1 MPGTNLTRE
10 EAQQRAKLL
19 TVDSYEID
27 LDLSGAVEGGT
38 YRSVTTVRF
47 DSAESGVGSFI
58 DLVAPAVQEVVLNG
72 DSLDPAE
79 VFKDSRIELA
89 GILEGRNVL
98 RVVADCAYTNTGE
111 GLHRFVDPVDQQAY
125 LYTQFEVPDA
135 RRVFASFEQPDLK
148 ATFQFTVKAPSGWT
162 VISNSPTPEP
172 KDDVWE
178 FEPTPRISTYVTA
191 LILGPYHSVHSV
203 YEKDGQSVPLGI
215 YCRPS
220 LAEFLD
226 SDAIFEV
233 TRQGFEWFQEKF
245 DYAYPFKKYDQLFVP
260 EFNAGAMENAGAV
273 TIRDQYVFR
282 SKVTDAAYEVRAET
296 ILHELAHMWFGDLVT
311 MEWWNDLWL
320 NESFA
325 TYTSIA
331 CQSYAPG
338 SRWPHSWTTFANS
351 MKTWAYRQDQLPST
365 HPIMAQIN
373 DLDDVLVNF
382 DGITYAKGASVLK
395 QLVAYV
401 GEDEFFRGVQAY
413 FKAHAYG
420 NTQLSDLLGALEE
433 TSGRDLGTWSQKWLQ
448 TAGINVLRPEI
459 ETDANGVITS
469 FAIRQ
474 EAPALPAGA
483 KGEPTLRPHRIA
495 VGLYDLD
502 DSAGGSGKLVR
513 GERIELDVDGELT
526 EVAELV
532 GKRRPAVILLN
543 DDDLS
548 YAKVRL
554 DEQSLA
560 FVTEH
565 LGDFEASLPRAL
577 CWASA
582 WDMTRDAELAARD
595 YLSLVLSGIGKE
607 SDIGVVQ
614 SLHRQVLTAVEL
626 YADPN
631 AREALLTRWTDAT
644 LAHLRSSAGGSDH
657 QLAWAR
663 AFAAT
668 ARTPEQLDLLEGLL
682 DGRES
687 IEGLAVDTELRWSFV
702 QRLAAVGRFDEAEIT
717 SEYERDRTAAG
728 ERHAATARAARP
740 TEEAKAEAWASVVES
755 DKLPNAVQEAVI
767 GGFVQFGQRELLA
780 PYTEKYFAAVKGV
793 WDSRS
798 HEMAQQIAVGLYPSV
813 QVSADT
819 LAKTDEWLAS
829 AEPSAA
835 LRRLISES
843 RSGVERALRA
853 QARHGGV
860 GGDALRRGKMA
871 LPRARARKRRFRME
885 VSRSTGTAAPTG
897 ETTSPAAV
905 ARSGPRPHQGRG
917 ERRSLLAFRF

>member
-19 TVDSYEID
+19 TVDAYEID
-27 LDLSGAVEGGT
+27 LDLSGAQEGGT

-47 DSAESGVGSFI
+47 RSAEADAETFI
-58 DLVAPAVQEVVLNG
+58 DLVAPAVHEVVLNG
-72 DSLDPAE
+72 SSLDVAA
-79 VFKDSRIELA
+79 VFRDSRIALRHLQQGANE
-89 GILEGRNVL
+89 L

-111 GLHRFVDPVDQQAY
+111 GLHRFVDPVDDQAY

-135 RRVFASFEQPDLK
+135 RRVFANFEQPDLK
-148 ATFQFTVKAPSGWT
+148 ATFQFTVKAPAGWT
-162 VISNSPTPEP
+162 VISNSPTPTPAEV
-172 KDDVWE
+172 KDDVWV
-178 FEPTPRISTYVTA
+178 FEPTPRISTYITA
-191 LILGPYHSVHSV
+191 LIVGPYHSVHST
-203 YEKDGQSVPLGI
+203 YEGPDGQVVPLGI

-226 SDAIFEV
+226 ADAIFEV
-233 TRQGFEWFQEKF
+233 TRQGFDWFQEKF
-245 DYAYPFKKYDQLFVP
+245 AYAYPFAKYDQLFVP

-331 CQSYAPG
+331 CQAYHPDSK
-338 SRWPHSWTTFANS
+338 WPHAWTTFANS

-365 HPIMAQIN
+365 HPIMAEIR

-401 GEDEFFRGVQAY
+401 GMDAFFKGVQAY
-413 FKAHAYG
+413 FKQHAFG
-420 NTQLSDLLGALEE
+420 NTRLSDLLGALEE
-433 TSGRDLGTWSQKWLQ
+433 TSGRDLAAWSKAWLE

-459 ETDANGVITS
+459 ETDAHGVITS
-469 FAIRQ
+469 FKVRQ

-483 KGEPTLRPHRIA
+483 KGEPVLRPHRIA
-495 VGLYDLD
+495 IGFYSLD
-502 DSAGGSGKLVR
+502 EAGGKLLR
-513 GERIELDVDGELT
+513 ERRVELDIAAAELT
-526 EVAELV
+526 DVPELV
-532 GKRRPAVILLN
+532 GHARPDVVLLN

-554 DEQSLA
+554 DAESLA
-560 FVTEH
+560 KVTAH

-582 WDMTRDAELAARD
+582 WDMTRDGELATRD
-595 YLSLVLSGIGKE
+595 YLALVLSGIAKE
-607 SDIGVVQ
+607 TDIGVVQ
-614 SLHRQVLTAVEL
+614 SLHRQVKLALDL
-626 YADPN
+626 YADP
-631 AREALLTRWTDAT
+631 AWRGTGLARWTEAT
-644 LAHLRSSAGGSDH
+644 LEHLRAAAPGSDH

-668 ARTPEQLDLLEGLL
+668 ARTEEQLTLLAGLL
-682 DGRES
+682 DGSET
-687 IEGLAVDTELRWSFV
+687 IEGLAVDTELRWTFLE
-702 QRLAAVGRFDEAEIT
+702 RLAATGRADEAEIAA
-717 SEYERDRTAAG
+717 ELERDRTAAG

-740 TEEAKAEAWASVVES
+740 TAEAKAAAWASVVES
-755 DKLPNAVQEAVI
+755 ADLPNAVQEAVI
-767 GGFVQFGQRELLA
+767 GGFVQSDQRELLA
-780 PYTEKYFAAVKGV
+780 PYAAKYFAAVKGV

-798 HEMAQQIAVGLYPSV
+798 HEIAQQIAVGLYPSLL
-813 QVSADT
+813 VSQET
-819 LAKTDEWLAS
+819 LDATDAWLAS
-829 AEPSAA
+829 AEPNAA
-835 LRRLISES
+835 LRRLVSES

-853 QARHGGV
+853 QAA
-860 GGDALRRGKMA
+860 D
-871 LPRARARKRRFRME
+871 ARA
-885 VSRSTGTAAPTG
+885 
-897 ETTSPAAV
+897 
-905 ARSGPRPHQGRG
+905 
-917 ERRSLLAFRF
+917 

>member
-10 EAQQRAKLL
+10 EAQQRAELL
-19 TVDSYEID
+19 NVDSYEID
-27 LDLSGAVEGGT
+27 LDLSGAQEGGT

-47 DSAESGVGSFI
+47 DVARGGAASFV
-58 DLVAPAVQEVVLNG
+58 DLVAPAVHEVVLNG
-72 DSLDPAE
+72 DHLDPAE
-79 VFKDSRIELA
+79 VFGDSRIALPEL
-89 GILEGRNVL
+89 LEGRNVL

-111 GLHRFVDPVDQQAY
+111 GLHRFVDPVDDQAY

-148 ATFQFTVKAPSGWT
+148 ATFQFTVKAPAGWT

-172 KDDVWE
+172 ADNVWV
-178 FEPTPRISTYVTA
+178 FEPTPRISTYITA
-191 LILGPYHSVHSV
+191 LIAGPYHSVHSV
-203 YEKDGQSVPLGI
+203 YEKDGRSVPLGI

-226 SDAIFEV
+226 ADAIFEV
-233 TRQGFEWFQEKF
+233 TRQGFDWFQEKF
-245 DYAYPFKKYDQLFVP
+245 DYAYPFAKYDQLFVP

-331 CQSYAPG
+331 CQAAAPG

-365 HPIMAQIN
+365 HPIMADIR

-401 GEDEFFRGVQAY
+401 GEDEFFKGVQAY
-413 FKAHAYG
+413 FQRHAFG
-420 NTQLSDLLGALEE
+420 NTRLSDLLGALEE
-433 TSGRDLGTWSQKWLQ
+433 TSGRDLKTWSRKWLE
-448 TAGINVLRPEI
+448 TAGINILRPEV
-459 ETDANGVITS
+459 TTGADGVVTS
-469 FAIRQ
+469 FAVRQ

-502 DSAGGSGKLVR
+502 DSGKLVR
-513 GERIELDVDGELT
+513 TERIELDVDGELT
-526 EVAELV
+526 DVPQLS
-532 GKRRPAVILLN
+532 GRRRPAVVLLN

-554 DEQSLA
+554 DEESLRT
-560 FVTEH
+560 VTEH
-565 LGDFEASLPRAL
+565 LGDFAESLPRAL

-595 YLSLVLSGIGKE
+595 YLALVLSGIGKE

-614 SLHRQVLTAVEL
+614 SLHRQVKLAIDL
-626 YADPN
+626 YAAPA
-631 AREALLTRWTDAT
+631 ARETLLSRWTDAT
-644 LAHLRSSAGGSDH
+644 LAHLRAAEPGSDH

-668 ARTPEQLDLLEGLL
+668 ARTPEQLDLLEALL
-682 DGRES
+682 DGTQTVQ
-687 IEGLAVDTELRWSFV
+687 GLAVDTELRWAFV
-702 QRLAAVGRFDEAEIT
+702 QRLAAVGRYDEAEIAA
-717 SEYERDRTAAG
+717 EYERDRTAAG

-740 TEEAKAEAWASVVES
+740 TAEAKAEAWASVIDS

-767 GGFVQFGQRELLA
+767 GGFVQTDQRELLA
-780 PYTEKYFAAVKGV
+780 PYADTYFEVVKDV

-798 HEMAQQIAVGLYPSV
+798 HEIAQQIAIGLYPSV
-813 QVSADT
+813 QVSEET
-819 LAKTDEWLAS
+819 LARTDTWLAD
-829 AEPSAA
+829 AEPNAA
-835 LRRLISES
+835 LRRLVSEA

-853 QARHGGV
+853 QAA
-860 GGDALRRGKMA
+860 DA
-871 LPRARARKRRFRME
+871 
-885 VSRSTGTAAPTG
+885 TAA
-897 ETTSPAAV
+897 E
-905 ARSGPRPHQGRG
+905 
-917 ERRSLLAFRF
+917 

>member
-10 EAQQRAKLL
+10 EAQQRAQLL

-27 LDLSGAVEGGT
+27 LDLSGAQEGGT

-47 DSAESGVGSFI
+47 DSAEDGAETFI
-58 DLVAPAVQEVVLNG
+58 DLVAPAVHEVVLNG
-72 DSLDPAE
+72 RSLDVAA
-79 VFKDSRIELA
+79 VFRDSRIALKHLAAGANELK
-89 GILEGRNVL
+89 
-98 RVVADCAYTNTGE
+98 VVADCAYTNTGE
-111 GLHRFVDPVDQQAY
+111 GLHRFVDPVDEQAY

-148 ATFQFTVKAPSGWT
+148 ATFQFTVKAPAGWT
-162 VISNSPTPEP
+162 VISNSPTPEAADV
-172 KDDVWE
+172 KDDVWV
-178 FEPTPRISTYVTA
+178 FEPTPRISTYITA
-191 LILGPYHSVHSV
+191 LIVGPYHSVHSS
-203 YEKDGQSVPLGI
+203 YEKDGQTVPLGI

-226 SDAIFEV
+226 ADAIFDV

-245 DYAYPFKKYDQLFVP
+245 AYDYPFAKYDQLFVP

-331 CQSYAPG
+331 CQAYAPG
-338 SRWPHSWTTFANS
+338 SQWPHAWTTFANS

-365 HPIMAQIN
+365 HPIMADIR

-401 GEDEFFRGVQAY
+401 GQDEFFKGVQAY
-413 FKAHAYG
+413 FKAHAFG
-420 NTQLSDLLGALEE
+420 NTRLSDLLGALEE
-433 TSGRDLGTWSQKWLQ
+433 TSGRDLTAWSKAWLE

-459 ETDANGVITS
+459 AVDGAGNITS
-469 FAIRQ
+469 FQVRQ

-483 KGEPTLRPHRIA
+483 QGEPVLRPHRIA
-495 VGLYDLD
+495 IGFYSLD
-502 DSAGGSGKLVR
+502 GAGKLVR
-513 GERIELDVDGELT
+513 EHRVELDIAADELT
-526 EVAELV
+526 DVPELA
-532 GKRRPAVILLN
+532 GLRRPDVVLLN

-554 DEQSLA
+554 DEHSLA
-560 FVTEH
+560 KVTAH
-565 LGDFEASLPRAL
+565 LGDFAESLPRAL

-582 WDMTRDAELAARD
+582 WDMTRDGELATRD

-614 SLHRQVLTAVEL
+614 SLHRQVKLAVDV
-626 YADPN
+626 YGDP
-631 AREALLTRWTDAT
+631 AWRETGLARWTEAT
-644 LAHLRSSAGGSDH
+644 LEHLRAAEPGSDH

-663 AFAAT
+663 AFATT
-668 ARTPEQLDLLEGLL
+668 ARTAEQLDLLAALL
-682 DGRES
+682 DGSETV
-687 IEGLAVDTELRWSFV
+687 EGLVVDTELRWAFLE
-702 QRLAAVGRFDEAEIT
+702 RLAATGRADEAEIAA
-717 SEYERDRTAAG
+717 ELERDKTAAG

-740 TEEAKAEAWASVVES
+740 TAEAKAAAWASVVES
-755 DKLPNAVQEAVI
+755 DGLPNAVQEAVI
-767 GGFVQFGQRELLA
+767 GGFVQTDQRELLA
-780 PYTEKYFAAVKGV
+780 PYASKYFDAVKGV
-793 WDSRS
+793 WDTRS
-798 HEMAQQIAVGLYPSV
+798 HEIAQQIAVGLYPSL
-813 QVSADT
+813 QVSQAT
-819 LAKTDEWLAS
+819 LDATDAWLAAAS
-829 AEPSAA
+829 PNAA
-835 LRRLISES
+835 LRRLVSES
-843 RSGVERALRA
+843 RAGIERALRA
-853 QARHGGV
+853 QAA
-860 GGDALRRGKMA
+860 DA
-871 LPRARARKRRFRME
+871 
-885 VSRSTGTAAPTG
+885 AA
-897 ETTSPAAV
+897 
-905 ARSGPRPHQGRG
+905 
-917 ERRSLLAFRF
+917 

>member
-27 LDLSGAVEGGT
+27 LDLSGAQEGGT

-47 DSAESGVGSFI
+47 DVAESGAESFI
-58 DLVAPAVQEVVLNG
+58 DLVAPAVHEVTLNG
-72 DSLDPAE
+72 DPLDPAE
-79 VFKDSRIELA
+79 VFADSRIALPGLLA
-89 GILEGRNVL
+89 GRNVL

-111 GLHRFVDPVDQQAY
+111 GLHRFVDPVDEQAY

-148 ATFQFTVKAPSGWT
+148 ATFQFTVKAPTGWT

-172 KDDVWE
+172 KDDVWV
-178 FEPTPRISTYVTA
+178 FEPTPRISSYITA
-191 LILGPYHSVHSV
+191 LIVGPYHSVHSV

-233 TRQGFEWFQEKF
+233 TRQGFDWFQEKF
-245 DYAYPFKKYDQLFVP
+245 DYAYPFTKYDQLFVP

-282 SKVTDAAYEVRAET
+282 SKVTDAAYETRAET

-331 CQSYAPG
+331 CQAYAPG

-365 HPIMAQIN
+365 HPIMAEIR

-401 GEDEFFRGVQAY
+401 GMDEFFTGVQAY
-413 FKAHAYG
+413 FKRHAFG
-420 NTQLSDLLGALEE
+420 NTRLSDLLGALEE
-433 TSGRDLGTWSQKWLQ
+433 TSGRDLSTWSKKWLQ
-448 TAGINVLRPEI
+448 TAGINILRPEV
-459 ETDANGVITS
+459 ETDADGVVTS

-502 DSAGGSGKLVR
+502 EATGKLVR
-513 GERIELDVDGELT
+513 TDRIELDVDGELT
-526 EVAELV
+526 AVPQLTGRA
-532 GKRRPAVILLN
+532 RPAVFLLN

-554 DEQSLA
+554 DEQSLR

-565 LGDFEASLPRAL
+565 LGDFESSLPRAL

-582 WDMTRDAELAARD
+582 WDMTRDAELPTRE

-614 SLHRQVLTAVEL
+614 SLHRQVKLAVEL
-626 YADPN
+626 YADPA

-644 LAHLRSSAGGSDH
+644 LAHLRAAAPASDH

-668 ARTPEQLDLLEGLL
+668 ARTPEQLDLLDSLLEGTHT
-682 DGRES
+682 
-687 IEGLAVDTELRWSFV
+687 IEGLAVDTELRWAFV
-702 QRLAAVGRFDEAEIT
+702 ERLAAVGRFDETEIAG
-717 SEYERDRTAAG
+717 EYERDKTAAG

-740 TEEAKAEAWASVVES
+740 TEEAKAEAWASVIDS

-767 GGFVQFGQRELLA
+767 GGFVQTDQRELLA
-780 PYTEKYFAAVKGV
+780 PYTDKYFEILKSV

-798 HEMAQQIAVGLYPSV
+798 HEIAQQIAVGLYPSL
-813 QVSADT
+813 QVSQETLTRTDT
-819 LAKTDEWLAS
+819 WLAS
-829 AEPSAA
+829 AQPNAA
-835 LRRLISES
+835 LARLVSES
-843 RSGVERALRA
+843 RAGVERALKA
-853 QARHGGV
+853 QAA
-860 GGDALRRGKMA
+860 DA
-871 LPRARARKRRFRME
+871 
-885 VSRSTGTAAPTG
+885 AA
-897 ETTSPAAV
+897 
-905 ARSGPRPHQGRG
+905 Q
-917 ERRSLLAFRF
+917 

>member
-10 EAQQRAKLL
+10 EAQRRAQLL
-19 TVDSYEID
+19 TVESYEIE
-27 LDLSGAVEGGT
+27 LDLSGAQEGGT

-47 DSAESGVGSFI
+47 DVTDENGAESFI
-58 DLVAPAVQEVVLNG
+58 DLVAPAVHEVTLNG

-79 VFKDSRIELA
+79 VFADSRIALP
-89 GILEGRNVL
+89 GLLRGRNIL

-111 GLHRFVDPVDQQAY
+111 GLHRFVDPVDDQAY

-148 ATFQFTVKAPSGWT
+148 ATFQFTVTAPEGWT

-172 KDDVWE
+172 QDNVWV
-178 FEPTPRISTYVTA
+178 FEPTPRISSYITA
-191 LILGPYHSVHSV
+191 LIVGPYHSVHSV

-220 LAEFLD
+220 LAEYLD

-245 DYAYPFKKYDQLFVP
+245 DYAYPFEKYDQLFVP

-331 CQSYAPG
+331 CQAAHPE

-365 HPIMAQIN
+365 HPIMAEIN

-413 FKAHAYG
+413 FKAHAFG
-420 NTQLSDLLGALEE
+420 NTRLSDLLGALEE
-433 TSGRDLGTWSQKWLQ
+433 TSGRDLKSWSKAWLE

-459 ETDANGVITS
+459 ETDAEGVVTS

-502 DSAGGSGKLVR
+502 EASGKLVR
-513 GERIELDVDGELT
+513 RERVELDVDGELT
-526 EVAELV
+526 AVPQV
-532 GKRRPAVILLN
+532 SGQPRPAVILLN

-565 LGDFEASLPRAL
+565 LGDFESSLPRAL

-614 SLHRQVLTAVEL
+614 SLQRQVKLAIDL
-626 YADPN
+626 YADPA
-631 AREALLTRWTDAT
+631 AREALLARWTDAT
-644 LAHLRSSAGGSDH
+644 LAHLRAAAPGSDH

-668 ARTPEQLDLLEGLL
+668 ARTPEQLDLLDALL
-682 DGRES
+682 DGS
-687 IEGLAVDTELRWSFV
+687 QTIEGLAVDTELRWAFV
-702 QRLAAVGRFDEAEIT
+702 QRLAAVGRFDEAEIAG
-717 SEYERDRTAAG
+717 EYERDRTAAG
-728 ERHAATARAARP
+728 ERHATTARAARP
-740 TEEAKAEAWASVVES
+740 TAEAKAEAWASVVES

-767 GGFVQFGQRELLA
+767 AGFVQTDQREVLA
-780 PYTEKYFAAVKGV
+780 PYAERYFEVVKDI
-793 WDSRS
+793 WESRS
-798 HEMAQQIAVGLYPSV
+798 HEMAQQIAVGLYPTV
-813 QVSADT
+813 QVSQET
-819 LAKTDEWLAS
+819 LDRTDAWLAS
-829 AEPSAA
+829 AEPTAA
-835 LRRLISES
+835 LRRLVSES
-843 RSGVERALRA
+843 RAGVERALRA
-853 QARHGGV
+853 QRADAAAAGV
-860 GGDALRRGKMA
+860 
-871 LPRARARKRRFRME
+871 
-885 VSRSTGTAAPTG
+885 
-897 ETTSPAAV
+897 
-905 ARSGPRPHQGRG
+905 
-917 ERRSLLAFRF
+917 

>member
-10 EAQQRAKLL
+10 EAQQRAQLL
-19 TVDSYEID
+19 AVDSYEIE
-27 LDLSGAVEGGT
+27 LDLSGAQEGGT

-47 DSAESGVGSFI
+47 DVSAGNGAESFI
-58 DLVAPAVQEVVLNG
+58 DLVAPAVHEVTLNG

-79 VFKDSRIELA
+79 VFADSRIALP
-89 GILEGRNVL
+89 GLLQGRNIL

-111 GLHRFVDPVDQQAY
+111 GLHRFVDPVDDQAY

-148 ATFQFTVKAPSGWT
+148 ATFQFTVKAPEGWT
-162 VISNSPTPEP
+162 VVSNSPTPEP
-172 KDDVWE
+172 QDNVWV
-178 FEPTPRISTYVTA
+178 FEPTPRISTYITA
-191 LILGPYHSVHSV
+191 LIVGPYHSVHSV

-220 LAEFLD
+220 LAEYLD

-245 DYAYPFKKYDQLFVP
+245 DYAYPFEKYDQLFVP

-282 SKVTDAAYEVRAET
+282 SKVTDAAYEVRGET

-331 CQSYAPG
+331 CQAHAPG
-338 SRWPHSWTTFANS
+338 SRWPHAWTTFANS

-365 HPIMAQIN
+365 HPIMAEIR

-401 GEDEFFRGVQAY
+401 GMDEFFRGVQAY
-413 FKAHAYG
+413 FKRHAFG
-420 NTQLSDLLGALEE
+420 NTRLSDLLGALEE
-433 TSGRDLGTWSQKWLQ
+433 TSGRDLKTWSEKWLQ
-448 TAGINVLRPEI
+448 AAGINVLRPEI
-459 ETDANGVITS
+459 ETDADGVVTA

-502 DSAGGSGKLVR
+502 GASGKLVR
-513 GERIELDVDGELT
+513 RERIELDVDGELT
-526 EVAELV
+526 AVPQLV
-532 GKRRPAVILLN
+532 GQQRPAVILLN

-565 LGDFEASLPRAL
+565 LGDFESSLPRAL

-614 SLHRQVLTAVEL
+614 SLHRQVKLAIDL
-626 YADPN
+626 YADPA
-631 AREALLTRWTDAT
+631 AREALLARWTDAT
-644 LAHLRSSAGGSDH
+644 LAHLRAAAPGSDH

-668 ARTPEQLDLLEGLL
+668 ARTPEQLDVLDALLEG
-682 DGRES
+682 S
-687 IEGLAVDTELRWSFV
+687 QTIEGLVVDTELRWAFV
-702 QRLAAVGRFDEAEIT
+702 QRLAAVGRFDEAEIAG
-717 SEYERDRTAAG
+717 EYERDRTAAG

-740 TEEAKAEAWASVVES
+740 TEEAKAEAWASVVDS

-767 GGFVQFGQRELLA
+767 GGFVQTDQREVLA
-780 PYTEKYFAAVKGV
+780 PYADRYFEVVKDI
-793 WDSRS
+793 WESRS
-798 HEMAQQIAVGLYPSV
+798 HEMAQQIAVGLYPTV
-813 QVSADT
+813 QVSQET
-819 LAKTDEWLAS
+819 LDKTDAWLAS

-835 LRRLISES
+835 LRRLVSES
-843 RSGVERALRA
+843 RAGVERALRA
-853 QARHGGV
+853 QRA
-860 GGDALRRGKMA
+860 DA
-871 LPRARARKRRFRME
+871 
-885 VSRSTGTAAPTG
+885 AAG
-897 ETTSPAAV
+897 E
-905 ARSGPRPHQGRG
+905 
-917 ERRSLLAFRF
+917 

>member
-1 MPGTNLTRE
+1 MTRE
-10 EAQQRAKLL
+10 EAQQRADLL
-19 TVDSYEID
+19 SVDSYEID
-27 LDLSGAVEGGT
+27 LDLSGAQEGGT
-38 YRSVTTVRF
+38 FRSVTTVRF
-47 DSAESGVGSFI
+47 DVAESGAESFI
-58 DLVAPAVQEVVLNG
+58 DLVAPAVREVTLNG
-72 DSLDPAE
+72 DTLDPAE
-79 VFKDSRIELA
+79 VFKESRIALP
-89 GILEGRNVL
+89 GLLEGRNIL

-111 GLHRFVDPVDQQAY
+111 GLHRFVDPVDEQAY

-135 RRVFASFEQPDLK
+135 RRVFANFEQPDLK
-148 ATFQFTVKAPSGWT
+148 ATFRFTVTAPDGWS
-162 VISNSPTPEP
+162 VISNSPTPEA
-172 KDDVWE
+172 KDNVWA
-178 FEPTPRISTYVTA
+178 FAPTPRISTYITA
-191 LILGPYHSVHSV
+191 LIVGPYHSVHSV

-220 LAEFLD
+220 LAEHLD
-226 SDAIFEV
+226 ADAIFEV
-233 TRQGFEWFQEKF
+233 TRQGFDWFQEKF
-245 DYAYPFKKYDQLFVP
+245 DYAYPFEKYDQLFVP

-325 TYTSIA
+325 TFTSIA
-331 CQSYAPG
+331 CQASAPG
-338 SRWPHSWTTFANS
+338 SRWPHAWTTFANS

-365 HPIMAQIN
+365 HPIMAEIR

-413 FKAHAYG
+413 FKRHAFG
-420 NTQLSDLLGALEE
+420 NTRLSDLLGALEE
-433 TSGRDLGTWSQKWLQ
+433 TSGRDLKTWSKAWLE
-448 TAGINVLRPEI
+448 TAGINILRPEL
-459 ETDANGVITS
+459 ETDADGVITS
-469 FAIRQ
+469 FAVRQ

-502 DSAGGSGKLVR
+502 DAGKLVR
-513 GERIELDVDGELT
+513 VKRVELDVDGELT
-526 EVAELV
+526 PVPELTGV
-532 GKRRPAVILLN
+532 RRPAVILLN

-548 YAKVRL
+548 YAKVRM
-554 DEQSLA
+554 DEESLA
-560 FVTEH
+560 VVTEH
-565 LGDFEASLPRAL
+565 LGDFAESLPRAL
-577 CWASA
+577 SWASA
-582 WDMTRDAELAARD
+582 WDMTRDGELATRD

-614 SLHRQVLTAVEL
+614 SLHRQAKLAIDL
-626 YADPN
+626 YADPA
-631 AREALLTRWTDAT
+631 ARETLLSRWTEAT
-644 LAHLRSSAGGSDH
+644 LAHLRTAEAGSDH

-668 ARTPEQLDLLEGLL
+668 ARTPEQLDLLEALL
-682 DGRES
+682 DGS
-687 IEGLAVDTELRWSFV
+687 QTVEGLAVDTELRWAFV
-702 QRLAAVGRFDEAEIT
+702 ERLAAVGRFDEAEIAA
-717 SEYERDRTAAG
+717 EYERDRTAAG

-740 TEEAKAEAWASVVES
+740 TAEAKAEAWASVVES

-767 GGFVQFGQRELLA
+767 IGFIQTDQRELLA
-780 PYTEKYFAAVKGV
+780 PYTDRYFDSVKTA

-813 QVSADT
+813 QVSEET
-819 LAKTDEWLAS
+819 LHKTDAWLTS
-829 AEPSAA
+829 VDPTPA

-843 RSGVERALRA
+843 RAGVERALKAQRA
-853 QARHGGV
+853 DGAS
-860 GGDALRRGKMA
+860 A
-871 LPRARARKRRFRME
+871 
-885 VSRSTGTAAPTG
+885 
-897 ETTSPAAV
+897 
-905 ARSGPRPHQGRG
+905 
-917 ERRSLLAFRF
+917 

>member
-1 MPGTNLTRE
+1 MPGTNLTRD
-10 EAQQRAKLL
+10 EAQARARLL

-27 LDLSGAVEGGT
+27 LDLTGAQEGGT

-47 DSAESGVGSFI
+47 DSAEAGAETFI
-58 DLVAPAVQEVVLNG
+58 DLVAPAVHEVVLNG
-72 DSLDPAE
+72 KSLDVAA
-79 VFKDSRIELA
+79 VFRDARIDLKH
-89 GILEGRNVL
+89 LHEGRNEL
-98 RVVADCAYTNTGE
+98 TVVADCSYTNTGE
-111 GLHRFVDPVDQQAY
+111 GLHRFVDPVDEQAY

-148 ATFQFTVKAPSGWT
+148 ATFQFTVKAPEGWT
-162 VISNSPTPEP
+162 VISNSPTPGPEDV
-172 KDDVWE
+172 KDNVWR
-178 FEPTPRISTYVTA
+178 FEPTPRISTYITA
-191 LILGPYHSVHSV
+191 LIVGPYHSVHSS
-203 YEKDGQSVPLGI
+203 YEKDGRSVPLGI

-226 SDAIFEV
+226 ADAIFEV
-233 TRQGFEWFQEKF
+233 TRQGFDWFQEKF
-245 DYAYPFKKYDQLFVP
+245 DYAYPFAKYDQLFVP

-331 CQSYAPG
+331 CQAYHPD

-365 HPIMAQIN
+365 HPIMAEIR

-401 GEDEFFRGVQAY
+401 GMDEFFRGVQAY
-413 FKAHAYG
+413 FKRHAFG
-420 NTQLSDLLGALEE
+420 NTRLTDLLGALEE
-433 TSGRDLGTWSQKWLQ
+433 TSGRDLTAWSKAWLE
-448 TAGINVLRPEI
+448 TAGINILRPVI
-459 ETDANGVITS
+459 DTDASGAITS
-469 FAIRQ
+469 FAVKQ

-495 VGLYDLD
+495 IGLYELRD
-502 DSAGGSGKLVR
+502 GSLVR
-513 GERIELDVDGELT
+513 TERVELDVDGELT
-526 EVAELV
+526 AVPDLV
-532 GKRRPAVILLN
+532 GKQRPAVVLLN

-554 DEQSLA
+554 DEESLKA
-560 FVTEH
+560 VTEH
-565 LGDFEASLPRAL
+565 LGDFAESLPRAL

-582 WDMTRDAELAARD
+582 WDMTRDGELATRD
-595 YLSLVLSGIGKE
+595 YLELVLSGIAKE

-614 SLHRQVLTAVEL
+614 SLQRQVKLALDV
-626 YADPN
+626 YAAPEW
-631 AREALLTRWTDAT
+631 RETGLTRWTEAT
-644 LAHLRSSAGGSDH
+644 LAHLRAAEPAGDH

-668 ARTPEQLDLLEGLL
+668 ARTPQQLELLAALL
-682 DGRES
+682 DGRET
-687 IEGLAVDTELRWSFV
+687 IEGLAVDTELRWAFV
-702 QRLAAVGRFDEAEIT
+702 ERLAATGDFDEEQIAAEL
-717 SEYERDRTAAG
+717 ERDRTAAG

-740 TEEAKAEAWASVVES
+740 TPEAKAEAWASVVES

-767 GGFVQFGQRELLA
+767 GGFVQTDQRELIA
-780 PYTEKYFAAVKGV
+780 PYAEKYFAAVKGV

-798 HEMAQQIAVGLYPSV
+798 HEIAQQIAIGLYPSL
-813 QVSADT
+813 QISRAT
-819 LAKTDEWLAS
+819 LDATDAWLETAQ
-829 AEPSAA
+829 PNAA

-843 RSGVERALRA
+843 RAGIERALKA
-853 QARHGGV
+853 QAA
-860 GGDALRRGKMA
+860 DA
-871 LPRARARKRRFRME
+871 
-885 VSRSTGTAAPTG
+885 AA
-897 ETTSPAAV
+897 A
-905 ARSGPRPHQGRG
+905 
-917 ERRSLLAFRF
+917 

>member
-10 EAQQRAKLL
+10 EAQERARLL
-19 TVDSYEID
+19 TVDAYEID
-27 LDLSGAVEGGT
+27 LDLSGAQEGGT

-47 DSAESGVGSFI
+47 DSAEAGAETFI
-58 DLVAPAVQEVVLNG
+58 DLVAPAVHEVELNG
-72 DSLDPAE
+72 RALDVAA
-79 VFKDSRIELA
+79 VFRDSRIALAHLVAGSNELK
-89 GILEGRNVL
+89 
-98 RVVADCAYTNTGE
+98 VVADCSYTNTGE
-111 GLHRFVDPVDQQAY
+111 GLHRFVDPVDDQAY

-148 ATFQFTVKAPSGWT
+148 ATFRFTVKAPSGWT

-172 KDDVWE
+172 QDDVWS
-178 FEPTPRISTYVTA
+178 FEPTPRISTYITA
-191 LILGPYHSVHSV
+191 LIAGPYHAVHSS

-220 LAEFLD
+220 LAEYLD
-226 SDAIFEV
+226 ADAVFDV
-233 TRQGFEWFQEKF
+233 TRQGFDWFQEKF
-245 DYAYPFKKYDQLFVP
+245 DYAYPFAKYDQLFVP

-282 SKVTDAAYEVRAET
+282 SKVTDAAYETRAET

-331 CQSYAPG
+331 CQAYAEG
-338 SRWPHSWTTFANS
+338 SKWPHSWTTFANS

-365 HPIMAQIN
+365 HPIMADIR

-401 GEDEFFRGVQAY
+401 GMDAFFTGVQAY

-433 TSGRDLGTWSQKWLQ
+433 TSGRDLKTWSKAWLE
-448 TAGINVLRPEI
+448 TAGINILRPEI
-459 ETDANGVITS
+459 VTDENGHVTS
-469 FAIRQ
+469 FTVLQ

-495 VGLYDLD
+495 IGCYDLD
-502 DSAGGSGKLVR
+502 GSGKLVR
-513 GERIELDVDGELT
+513 TNRIELDVDGART
-526 EVAELV
+526 TVPFPA
-532 GKRRPAVILLN
+532 GTARPAVILLN

-554 DEQSLA
+554 DEESLRV
-560 FVTEH
+560 VTAH
-565 LGDFEASLPRAL
+565 LGDFTESLPRAL

-582 WDMTRDAELAARD
+582 WDMTRDGELATRD

-614 SLHRQVLTAVEL
+614 SLHRQVKLALDL
-626 YADPN
+626 YAAPQW
-631 AREALLTRWTDAT
+631 REAGLTQWTEAT
-644 LAHLRSSAGGSDH
+644 LAHLRAAQPGSDH

-668 ARTPEQLDLLEGLL
+668 ARTPQQTDLLQSLL
-682 DGRES
+682 DGKETV
-687 IEGLAVDTELRWSFV
+687 EGLAVDTELRWAFV
-702 QRLAAVGRFDEAEIT
+702 ERLAATGVFEEDEIAG
-717 SEYERDRTAAG
+717 EYERDRTAAG

-767 GGFVQFGQRELLA
+767 AGFVQTDQRELLA
-780 PYTEKYFAAVKGV
+780 PYTEKFFAAVKGV
-793 WDSRS
+793 WESRS
-798 HEMAQQIAVGLYPSV
+798 HEMAQQIAVGLYPAV
-813 QVSADT
+813 QVSQAT
-819 LAKTDEWLAS
+819 LDATDAWLSS

-835 LRRLISES
+835 LRRLMSES
-843 RSGVERALRA
+843 RSGVERALKA
-853 QARHGGV
+853 QAA
-860 GGDALRRGKMA
+860 DAA
-871 LPRARARKRRFRME
+871 
-885 VSRSTGTAAPTG
+885 
-897 ETTSPAAV
+897 
-905 ARSGPRPHQGRG
+905 
-917 ERRSLLAFRF
+917 

>member
-10 EAQQRAKLL
+10 EAQERARLL

-27 LDLSGAVEGGT
+27 LDLTGAQGGGT

-47 DSAESGVGSFI
+47 DSAEAGAESFI
-58 DLVAPAVQEVVLNG
+58 DLVAPAVHEVVLNG
-72 DSLDPAE
+72 KSLDVAA
-79 VFKDSRIELA
+79 VFRDSRIALPH
-89 GILEGRNVL
+89 LHEGHNEL

-111 GLHRFVDPVDQQAY
+111 GLHRFVDPVDDQAY

-148 ATFQFTVKAPSGWT
+148 ATFRFTVTAPEGWS

-172 KDDVWE
+172 KDNVWR
-178 FEPTPRISTYVTA
+178 FEPTPRISTYITA
-191 LILGPYHSVHSV
+191 LIVGPYHSVHSS

-220 LAEFLD
+220 LAEYLD
-226 SDAIFEV
+226 ADAIFEV
-233 TRQGFEWFQEKF
+233 TRQGFDWFQEKF
-245 DYAYPFKKYDQLFVP
+245 DYDYPFAKYDQLFVP

-331 CQSYAPG
+331 CQAYAPD
-338 SRWPHSWTTFANS
+338 SKWPHAWTTFANS

-365 HPIMAQIN
+365 HPIMAEIR

-401 GEDEFFRGVQAY
+401 GMDEFFRGVQAY
-413 FKAHAYG
+413 FKRHAFG
-420 NTQLSDLLGALEE
+420 NTRLTDLLGALEE
-433 TSGRDLGTWSQKWLQ
+433 TSGRDLKTWSQAWLQ
-448 TAGINVLRPEI
+448 TAGINTLRPVI
-459 ETDANGVITS
+459 DTDSSGVITS
-469 FAIRQ
+469 FAVKQ
-474 EAPALPAGA
+474 EAPALPPGA
-483 KGEPTLRPHRIA
+483 KGEAVLRPHRIA
-495 VGLYDLD
+495 VGFYDLD
-502 DSAGGSGKLVR
+502 GAGKLVR
-513 GERIELDVDGELT
+513 TERVELDVDGELT
-526 EVAELV
+526 AVPELV
-532 GKRRPAVILLN
+532 GKRRPSVVLLN

-554 DEQSLA
+554 DDESLKA
-560 FVTEH
+560 VTQH
-565 LGDFEASLPRAL
+565 LGDFAESLPRAL

-582 WDMTRDAELAARD
+582 WDMTRDGELPTRD
-595 YLSLVLSGIGKE
+595 YLSLVLSGIAKE

-614 SLHRQVLTAVEL
+614 SLHRQVKLAIDL
-626 YADPN
+626 YAAPEWRD
-631 AREALLTRWTDAT
+631 AGLAQWTDAT
-644 LAHLRSSAGGSDH
+644 LAHLHAAEPGSDH

-668 ARTPEQLDLLEGLL
+668 ARTPQQLDLLQALLEGRETVEGLV
-682 DGRES
+682 
-687 IEGLAVDTELRWSFV
+687 VDTELRWAFV
-702 QRLAAVGRFDEAEIT
+702 ERLAATGVFDEEEIT
-717 SEYERDRTAAG
+717 AELERDKTAAG

-740 TEEAKAEAWASVVES
+740 TAEAKAEAWASVVES
-755 DKLPNAVQEAVI
+755 DRLPNAVQEAVI
-767 GGFVQFGQRELLA
+767 GGFVQTDQRELLA
-780 PYTEKYFAAVKGV
+780 PYTEKFFAVVKNL

-798 HEMAQQIAVGLYPSV
+798 HEIAQQIAIGLYPSL
-813 QVSADT
+813 QVSQET
-819 LAKTDEWLAS
+819 LTATDEWLDS
-829 AEPSAA
+829 AGPNAG

-843 RSGVERALRA
+843 RAGIERALKA
-853 QARHGGV
+853 QAA
-860 GGDALRRGKMA
+860 DA
-871 LPRARARKRRFRME
+871 
-885 VSRSTGTAAPTG
+885 AAI
-897 ETTSPAAV
+897 
-905 ARSGPRPHQGRG
+905 
-917 ERRSLLAFRF
+917 

>member
-27 LDLSGAVEGGT
+27 LDLSGAQKGGT

-47 DSAESGVGSFI
+47 DVAEGDAESFI
-58 DLVAPAVQEVVLNG
+58 DLVAPTVHEVTLNG
-72 DSLDPAE
+72 DTLDAAGL
-79 VFKDSRIELA
+79 FKDSRIALP
-89 GILEGRNVL
+89 GLLQGRNVL

-111 GLHRFVDPVDQQAY
+111 GLHRFVDPVDEQAY

-148 ATFQFTVKAPSGWT
+148 AAFQFTVKAPTGWT

-172 KDDVWE
+172 KDDVWA
-178 FEPTPRISTYVTA
+178 FEPTPRISSYITA
-191 LILGPYHSVHSV
+191 LIVGPYHSVHSV

-220 LAEFLD
+220 LAEHLD

-282 SKVTDAAYEVRAET
+282 SKVTDAAYELRAET

-331 CQSYAPG
+331 CQAYHPQ

-365 HPIMAQIN
+365 HPIMAEIR

-401 GEDEFFRGVQAY
+401 GMDEFFAGVQAY
-413 FKAHAYG
+413 FKRHAYG
-420 NTQLSDLLGALEE
+420 NTRLSDLLGALEE

-448 TAGINVLRPEI
+448 TAGINILRPEI
-459 ETDANGVITS
+459 ETDAEGVITS

-495 VGLYDLD
+495 VGLYGLD
-502 DSAGGSGKLVR
+502 DDSGKLVR
-513 GERIELDVDGELT
+513 DERVELDIDGELT
-526 EVAELV
+526 AVPQLA
-532 GKRRPAVILLN
+532 GKRRPDVVLLN

-565 LGDFEASLPRAL
+565 LGDFESSLPRAL

-582 WDMTRDAELAARD
+582 WDMTRDGELPTRD

-614 SLHRQVLTAVEL
+614 SLHRQVKLAIDL
-626 YADPN
+626 YAAP
-631 AREALLTRWTDAT
+631 ATREALLTRWTDAT
-644 LAHLRSSAGGSDH
+644 LAHLRSSAAGSDH

-668 ARTPEQLDLLEGLL
+668 ARTPEQIDLLESLL
-682 DGRES
+682 DGGQT
-687 IEGLAVDTELRWSFV
+687 IEGLAVDTELRWAFV
-702 QRLAAVGRFDEAEIT
+702 QRLVAVGTFDEADIT
-717 SEYERDRTAAG
+717 AEYERDKTAAG

-740 TEEAKAEAWASVVES
+740 TPEAKAEAWASVVDS
-755 DKLPNAVQEAVI
+755 DELPNAVQEAVI
-767 GGFVQFGQRELLA
+767 GGFVQTDQRELLA
-780 PYTEKYFAAVKGV
+780 PYTDRYFEVVKSI

-798 HEMAQQIAVGLYPSV
+798 HEIAQQIAVGLYPAV
-813 QVSADT
+813 QVSRET
-819 LAKTDEWLAS
+819 LAKTDAWLAS
-829 AEPSAA
+829 AEPNAA
-835 LRRLISES
+835 LRRLVSEA
-843 RSGVERALRA
+843 RAGVERALKA
-853 QARHGGV
+853 QAA
-860 GGDALRRGKMA
+860 DA
-871 LPRARARKRRFRME
+871 
-885 VSRSTGTAAPTG
+885 
-897 ETTSPAAV
+897 
-905 ARSGPRPHQGRG
+905 Q
-917 ERRSLLAFRF
+917 

>member
-47 DSAESGVGSFI
+47 DAAENGASFI

-79 VFKDSRIELA
+79 VFQDSRIALS

-178 FEPTPRISTYVTA
+178 FEPTPRISTYITA

-220 LAEFLD
+220 LAQFLD

-233 TRQGFEWFQEKF
+233 TRQGFAWFQEKF

-331 CQSYAPG
+331 CQAYAPD

-365 HPIMAQIN
+365 HPIMATIN

-448 TAGINVLRPEI
+448 TAGINILRPEI
-459 ETDANGVITS
+459 ETDTNGVITS

-502 DSAGGSGKLVR
+502 DDSGKLVR

-526 EVAELV
+526 EVPELV
-532 GKRRPAVILLN
+532 GKRRAAVVLLN

-582 WDMTRDAELAARD
+582 WDMTRDAELATRD

-644 LAHLRSSAGGSDH
+644 LAHLRSSEAGGDH

-702 QRLAAVGRFDEAEIT
+702 QRLAAVGRFDDAEIT
-717 SEYERDRTAAG
+717 SEYERDKTAAG

-740 TEEAKAEAWASVVES
+740 TDDAKAEAWASVVES
-755 DKLPNAVQEAVI
+755 DKLPNALQEAVI
-767 GGFVQFGQRELLA
+767 GGFVQYGQRELLA
-780 PYTEKYFAAVKGV
+780 PYTDKYFEAVKAV

-853 QARHGGV
+853 QAA
-860 GGDALRRGKMA
+860 DTAA
-871 LPRARARKRRFRME
+871 
-885 VSRSTGTAAPTG
+885 STG
-897 ETTSPAAV
+897 E
-905 ARSGPRPHQGRG
+905 
-917 ERRSLLAFRF
+917 

>member
-27 LDLSGAVEGGT
+27 LDLSGAQEGGT

-47 DSAESGVGSFI
+47 DSAEAGAETFI
-58 DLVAPAVQEVVLNG
+58 DLVAPAVHEVVLNG
-72 DSLDPAE
+72 HSLDVAA
-79 VFKDSRIELA
+79 VFRDARIALKHLEAGPNELK
-89 GILEGRNVL
+89 
-98 RVVADCAYTNTGE
+98 VVADCDYTNTGE
-111 GLHRFVDPVDQQAY
+111 GLHRFVDPVDEQAY

-162 VISNSPTPEP
+162 VVSNSPTPEP
-172 KDDVWE
+172 SGDVWV
-178 FEPTPRISTYVTA
+178 FEPTPRMSTYITA
-191 LILGPYHSVHSV
+191 LIVGPYHSVHSS
-203 YEKDGQSVPLGI
+203 YEGPGGQSVPLGI

-233 TRQGFEWFQEKF
+233 TRQGFDWFQEKF
-245 DYAYPFKKYDQLFVP
+245 DYAYPFAKYDQLFVP

-282 SKVTDAAYEVRAET
+282 SKVTDAAYETRAET

-331 CQSYAPG
+331 CQAYAEN

-365 HPIMAQIN
+365 HPIMADIR

-401 GEDEFFRGVQAY
+401 GMDEFFRGVQAY
-413 FKAHAYG
+413 FKAHAFG
-420 NTQLSDLLGALEE
+420 NTRLSDLLGALEE
-433 TSGRDLGTWSQKWLQ
+433 TSGRDLKTWSKKWLE
-448 TAGINVLRPEI
+448 TAGINVLRPVVDVD
-459 ETDANGVITS
+459 TSGRITS
-469 FAIRQ
+469 FAVKQ

-495 VGLYDLD
+495 IGLYDLD
-502 DSAGGSGKLVR
+502 DESGKLLRTDRV
-513 GERIELDVDGELT
+513 ELDVDGELT
-526 EVAELV
+526 AVDELV
-532 GKRRPAVILLN
+532 GRERPAVILLN

-548 YAKVRL
+548 YAKVRM
-554 DEQSLA
+554 DAESLA

-565 LGDFEASLPRAL
+565 IGDFEASLPRAL
-577 CWASA
+577 SWASA
-582 WDMTRDAELAARD
+582 WDMTRDAELPTRE
-595 YLSLVLSGIGKE
+595 YLSLVLSGIAKE

-614 SLHRQVLTAVEL
+614 SLHRQVKMALEL
-626 YADPN
+626 YAAP
-631 AREALLTRWTDAT
+631 ARRDEALARWTEAT
-644 LAHLRSSAGGSDH
+644 LTHLRAAEPGSDH

-668 ARTPEQLDLLEGLL
+668 ARTEEQLTLIEELLSGKQA
-682 DGRES
+682 
-687 IEGLAVDTELRWSFV
+687 IEGLAVDTELRWAFV
-702 QRLAAVGRFDEAEIT
+702 HRLAATGRLDEAGIT
-717 SEYERDRTAAG
+717 AELDRDKTAAG
-728 ERHAATARAARP
+728 ERHAASARAARP
-740 TEEAKAEAWASVVES
+740 TAEAKAEAWASVVES
-755 DKLPNAVQEAVI
+755 DKLPNAIQESVI
-767 GGFVQFGQRELLA
+767 GGFVQTDQRELLA
-780 PYTEKYFAAVKGV
+780 PYTEKFFAAVKGA

-798 HEMAQQIAVGLYPSV
+798 HEMAQQIAVGLYPSL
-813 QVSADT
+813 QVSRSTLDATDT
-819 LAKTDEWLAS
+819 WLAS
-829 AEPSAA
+829 ASPSAA
-835 LRRLISES
+835 LRRLITES
-843 RSGVERALRA
+843 RAGVERALRA
-853 QARHGGV
+853 QAA
-860 GGDALRRGKMA
+860 DA
-871 LPRARARKRRFRME
+871 
-885 VSRSTGTAAPTG
+885 
-897 ETTSPAAV
+897 
-905 ARSGPRPHQGRG
+905 
-917 ERRSLLAFRF
+917 

>member
-10 EAQQRAKLL
+10 EAQQRAQLL
-19 TVDSYEID
+19 AVDSYEIE
-27 LDLSGAVEGGT
+27 LDLSGAQEGGT

-47 DSAESGVGSFI
+47 DVTAENGAGSFI
-58 DLVAPAVQEVVLNG
+58 DLVAPAVHEVTLNG

-79 VFKDSRIELA
+79 VFADSRIALP
-89 GILEGRNVL
+89 GLLQGRNIL

-111 GLHRFVDPVDQQAY
+111 GLHRFVDPVDDQAY

-148 ATFQFTVKAPSGWT
+148 ATFQFTVRAPEGWT

-172 KDDVWE
+172 QDNVWT
-178 FEPTPRISTYVTA
+178 FEPTPRISSYITA
-191 LILGPYHSVHSV
+191 LIVGPYHSVHSV

-220 LAEFLD
+220 LAEYLD

-245 DYAYPFKKYDQLFVP
+245 DYAYPFEKYDQLFVP

-325 TYTSIA
+325 TYTSVA
-331 CQSYAPG
+331 CQAAHPE

-365 HPIMAQIN
+365 HPIMAEIN

-413 FKAHAYG
+413 FKAHAFG
-420 NTQLSDLLGALEE
+420 NTRLSDLLGALEE
-433 TSGRDLGTWSQKWLQ
+433 TSGRDLKSWSKAWLE

-459 ETDANGVITS
+459 ETDAEGVVTS

-495 VGLYDLD
+495 VGLYELD
-502 DSAGGSGKLVR
+502 DASGKLVR
-513 GERIELDVDGELT
+513 EERVELDVDGELT
-526 EVAELV
+526 AVPQLV

-560 FVTEH
+560 VVTEH
-565 LGDFEASLPRAL
+565 LGDFQSSLPRAL

-614 SLHRQVLTAVEL
+614 SLHRQVKLAIDL
-626 YADPN
+626 YADPA
-631 AREALLTRWTDAT
+631 AREALLARWTDAT
-644 LAHLRSSAGGSDH
+644 LAHLRAAAPGSDH

-668 ARTPEQLDLLEGLL
+668 ARTPEQLDVLDALL
-682 DGRES
+682 DGS
-687 IEGLAVDTELRWSFV
+687 QTVEGLVVDTELRWSFV
-702 QRLAAVGRFDEAEIT
+702 QRLAAVGRFDEAEIAN
-717 SEYERDRTAAG
+717 EYDRDRTAAG
-728 ERHAATARAARP
+728 ERHAATARASRP
-740 TEEAKAEAWASVVES
+740 TEEAKAEAWASVVDS

-767 GGFVQFGQRELLA
+767 AGFVQTDQREVLA
-780 PYTEKYFAAVKGV
+780 PYADRYFEVVKDI
-793 WDSRS
+793 WESRS
-798 HEMAQQIAVGLYPSV
+798 HEMAQQIAVGLYPTV
-813 QVSADT
+813 QVSQET
-819 LAKTDEWLAS
+819 LDKTDSWLTA
-829 AEPSAA
+829 AGPNAA
-835 LRRLISES
+835 LKRLVSES
-843 RSGVERALRA
+843 RAGVERALRA
-853 QARHGGV
+853 QQA
-860 GGDALRRGKMA
+860 DA
-871 LPRARARKRRFRME
+871 
-885 VSRSTGTAAPTG
+885 AA
-897 ETTSPAAV
+897 
-905 ARSGPRPHQGRG
+905 GR
-917 ERRSLLAFRF
+917 

>member
-27 LDLSGAVEGGT
+27 LDLSGAQEGGT

-47 DSAESGVGSFI
+47 DVAESGGASFI
-58 DLVAPAVQEVVLNG
+58 DLVAPTVHEVTLNG
-72 DSLDPAE
+72 DALDPDE
-79 VFKDSRIELA
+79 VFKDSRITLP
-89 GILEGRNVL
+89 GLLEGRNIL

-111 GLHRFVDPVDQQAY
+111 GLHRFVDPVDDQAY

-148 ATFQFTVKAPSGWT
+148 ATFQFTVKAPEGWT
-162 VISNSPTPEP
+162 VVSNSPTPEP
-172 KDDVWE
+172 RDNVWV

-191 LILGPYHSVHSV
+191 LIVGPYHSVHSV

-226 SDAIFEV
+226 ADAIFEV
-233 TRQGFEWFQEKF
+233 TRQGFDWFQEKF
-245 DYAYPFKKYDQLFVP
+245 DYAYPFEKYDQLFVP

-282 SKVTDAAYEVRAET
+282 SKVTDAAYEMRAET

-331 CQSYAPG
+331 CQAHAPG

-365 HPIMAQIN
+365 HPIMAEIR

-401 GEDEFFRGVQAY
+401 GMDEFFRGVQAY
-413 FKAHAYG
+413 FKRHAYG
-420 NTQLSDLLGALEE
+420 NTRLSDLLGALEE
-433 TSGRDLGTWSQKWLQ
+433 TSGRDLKTWSKKWLE

-459 ETDANGVITS
+459 ETDAEGTITS

-502 DSAGGSGKLVR
+502 EASGKLVR
-513 GERIELDVDGELT
+513 AADGRIELDVDGELT
-526 EVAELV
+526 AVPQLT
-532 GKRRPAVILLN
+532 GRRRPAVVLLN

-554 DEQSLA
+554 DERSLA

-565 LGDFEASLPRAL
+565 LGDFESSLPRAL

-582 WDMTRDAELAARD
+582 WDMTRDAELATRD
-595 YLSLVLSGIGKE
+595 YLSLVLSGISKE

-614 SLHRQVLTAVEL
+614 SLHRQVKLAIEL
-626 YADPN
+626 YADPA
-631 AREALLTRWTDAT
+631 ARDALLARWTEAT
-644 LAHLRSSAGGSDH
+644 LAHLRAAEGGGDH

-682 DGRES
+682 DGSQS
-687 IEGLAVDTELRWSFV
+687 IEGLAVDTELRWAFV
-702 QRLAAVGRFDEAEIT
+702 ERLAAVGRFDEPEIAG
-717 SEYERDRTAAG
+717 EYARDKTAAG

-740 TEEAKAEAWASVVES
+740 TPEAKADAWASVIDS

-767 GGFVQFGQRELLA
+767 AGFVQTDQRELLA
-780 PYTEKYFAAVKGV
+780 PYAERYFEVVKDI

-798 HEMAQQIAVGLYPSV
+798 HEIAQQIALGFYPAI
-813 QVSADT
+813 QVSEDT
-819 LAKTDEWLAS
+819 LRRTDEWLAS
-829 AEPSAA
+829 AEPNAA
-835 LRRLISES
+835 LRRLVSES
-843 RSGVERALRA
+843 RAGVERALKA
-853 QARHGGV
+853 QAA
-860 GGDALRRGKMA
+860 DA
-871 LPRARARKRRFRME
+871 
-885 VSRSTGTAAPTG
+885 AAG
-897 ETTSPAAV
+897 
-905 ARSGPRPHQGRG
+905 
-917 ERRSLLAFRF
+917 

>member
-27 LDLSGAVEGGT
+27 LDLSGAQGEGGT

-47 DSAESGVGSFI
+47 DSAETGAESFI
-58 DLVAPAVQEVVLNG
+58 DLVAPAVLEVTLNG

-79 VFKDSRIELA
+79 VFKDSRIALP
-89 GILEGRNVL
+89 GILEGRNIL

-148 ATFQFTVKAPSGWT
+148 ATFQFTVKAPTGWT

-172 KDDVWE
+172 KDDIWV
-178 FEPTPRISTYVTA
+178 FEPTPRISTYITA

-282 SKVTDAAYEVRAET
+282 SKVTDAAYEVRAAT

-325 TYTSIA
+325 TYAEAA
-331 CQSYAPG
+331 CQAYSPQ

-365 HPIMAQIN
+365 HPIMAEIN

-401 GEDEFFRGVQAY
+401 GEDEFFQGVQAY
-413 FKAHAYG
+413 FKRHAFG
-420 NTQLSDLLGALEE
+420 NTRLSDLLGALEE
-433 TSGRDLGTWSQKWLQ
+433 TSGRDLKTWSKAWLE

-459 ETDANGVITS
+459 ETDADGVITA

-474 EAPALPAGA
+474 EAPALPVGA
-483 KGEPTLRPHRIA
+483 KGESTLRPHRIA

-502 DSAGGSGKLVR
+502 DASGKLLR
-513 GERIELDVDGELT
+513 DDENGRIELDVDGELT
-526 EVAELV
+526 AVPELV
-532 GKRRPAVILLN
+532 GRRRPAVILLN

-565 LGDFEASLPRAL
+565 LGDFESSLPRAL

-582 WDMTRDAELAARD
+582 WDMTRDAELATRD

-614 SLHRQVLTAVEL
+614 SLHRQVKLAIEL
-626 YADPN
+626 YADPT

-644 LAHLRSSAGGSDH
+644 LAHLKSAAAGSDH

-687 IEGLAVDTELRWSFV
+687 IEGLAVDTELRWAFV
-702 QRLAAVGRFDEAEIT
+702 QQLAAVGRFDEAEIAG
-717 SEYERDRTAAG
+717 EYERDKTAAG
-728 ERHAATARAARP
+728 ERHAATARSARP
-740 TEEAKAEAWASVVES
+740 TEEAKSEAWASVVES

-767 GGFVQFGQRELLA
+767 GGFVQTGQRELLA
-780 PYTEKYFAAVKGV
+780 PYTDKYFAAVKDV

-798 HEMAQQIAVGLYPSV
+798 HEMAQQIVVGLYPSV
-813 QVSADT
+813 QVSEET
-819 LAKTDEWLAS
+819 LRKTDEWLAS
-829 AEPSAA
+829 AEPGPA

-843 RSGVERALRA
+843 RAGIERALRA
-853 QARHGGV
+853 QAA
-860 GGDALRRGKMA
+860 DA
-871 LPRARARKRRFRME
+871 
-885 VSRSTGTAAPTG
+885 AA
-897 ETTSPAAV
+897 TT
-905 ARSGPRPHQGRG
+905 R
-917 ERRSLLAFRF
+917 

>member
-10 EAQQRAKLL
+10 EAQQRAQLL
-19 TVDSYEID
+19 AVDSYEIE
-27 LDLSGAVEGGT
+27 LDLSGAQEGGT

-47 DSAESGVGSFI
+47 DVTAGNGAESFI
-58 DLVAPAVQEVVLNG
+58 DLVAPAVHEVTLNG

-79 VFKDSRIELA
+79 VFADSRIALP
-89 GILEGRNVL
+89 GLLQGRNIL

-111 GLHRFVDPVDQQAY
+111 GLHRFVDPVDDQAY

-148 ATFQFTVKAPSGWT
+148 ATFQFTVKAPEGWT

-172 KDDVWE
+172 QDNVWV
-178 FEPTPRISTYVTA
+178 FEPTPRISTYITA
-191 LILGPYHSVHSV
+191 LIVGPYHSVHSV

-220 LAEFLD
+220 LAEYLD

-245 DYAYPFKKYDQLFVP
+245 DYAYPFEKYDQLFVP

-282 SKVTDAAYEVRAET
+282 SKVTDAAYEMRAET

-331 CQSYAPG
+331 CQAHAPG
-338 SRWPHSWTTFANS
+338 SRWPHAWTTFANS

-365 HPIMAQIN
+365 HPIMAEIR

-401 GEDEFFRGVQAY
+401 GMDEFFRGVQAY
-413 FKAHAYG
+413 FKRHAFG
-420 NTQLSDLLGALEE
+420 NTRLSDLLGALEE
-433 TSGRDLGTWSQKWLQ
+433 TSGRDLKTWSEKWLQ
-448 TAGINVLRPEI
+448 AAGINVLRPEI
-459 ETDANGVITS
+459 VTDADGVVTS
-469 FAIRQ
+469 FGIRQ

-502 DSAGGSGKLVR
+502 EASGKLVR
-513 GERIELDVDGELT
+513 RERIELDVDGELT
-526 EVAELV
+526 AVPQLV
-532 GKRRPAVILLN
+532 GQRRPAVILLN

-565 LGDFEASLPRAL
+565 LGDFESSLPRAL

-614 SLHRQVLTAVEL
+614 SLHRQVKLAIDL
-626 YADPN
+626 YADPA
-631 AREALLTRWTDAT
+631 AREALLARWTDAT
-644 LAHLRSSAGGSDH
+644 LAHLRAAAPGSDH

-668 ARTPEQLDLLEGLL
+668 ARTPEQLDLLEALL
-682 DGRES
+682 DGS
-687 IEGLAVDTELRWSFV
+687 QTIEGLVVDTELRWAFV
-702 QRLAAVGRFDEAEIT
+702 QRLAAVGRFDEAEIAG
-717 SEYERDRTAAG
+717 EYERDRTAAG

-740 TEEAKAEAWASVVES
+740 TAEAKAEAWASVVDS

-767 GGFVQFGQRELLA
+767 GGFVQTDQREVLA
-780 PYTEKYFAAVKGV
+780 PYADRYFEVVKDI
-793 WDSRS
+793 WQSRS
-798 HEMAQQIAVGLYPSV
+798 HEMAQQIAVGLYPTV
-813 QVSADT
+813 QVSQET
-819 LAKTDEWLAS
+819 LDKTDAWLDS
-829 AEPSAA
+829 AEPNAA
-835 LRRLISES
+835 LRRLVSES
-843 RSGVERALRA
+843 RAGVERALRA
-853 QARHGGV
+853 QRA
-860 GGDALRRGKMA
+860 DA
-871 LPRARARKRRFRME
+871 
-885 VSRSTGTAAPTG
+885 AAG
-897 ETTSPAAV
+897 E
-905 ARSGPRPHQGRG
+905 
-917 ERRSLLAFRF
+917 